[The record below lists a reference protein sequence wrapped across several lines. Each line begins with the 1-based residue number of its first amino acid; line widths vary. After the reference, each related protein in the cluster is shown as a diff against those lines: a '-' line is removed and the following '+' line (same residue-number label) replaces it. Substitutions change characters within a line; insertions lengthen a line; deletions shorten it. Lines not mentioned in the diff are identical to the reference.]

1 MALLDTY
8 RHDGPVR
15 IVFYRRHHSSK
26 VVDACNNVGLSSC
39 GDRAILC
46 ASPAV
51 KSCPKRIAILDA
63 GSGTSAS

>member
-46 ASPAV
+46 TSPAV
-51 KSCPKRIAILDA
+51 ESRPKRIATLDDD
-63 GSGTSAS
+63 SGASAP